1 LEQAKVIPLPEE
13 LNNTMAEKQMCKFIR
28 EAVDS
33 FPIEKDSTK
42 EQWVIWDA
50 KVWYCW
56 VVSR

>member
-1 LEQAKVIPLPEE
+1 
-13 LNNTMAEKQMCKFIR
+13 MAEKQMHEFIR
-28 EAVDS
+28 EVVDS

-56 VVSR
+56 VVSRWHINQ